1 MRAADG
7 HEEVKFTPSAQAR
20 HLILRSRALARR
32 FKGWTDRVAI
42 LRDAA
47 KLVIGPAKPDPLDAA
62 PQDEAYCFSGSLGGT
77 GDDLLPAVAP
87 PSIGSV
93 MPVTQRDSSLARYN
107 AP

>member
-7 HEEVKFTPSAQAR
+7 DEEVIHSERQAR
-20 HLILRSRALARR
+20 HLILRSARSAR
-32 FKGWTDRVAI
+32 LEGWTNRVII

-77 GDDLLPAVAP
+77 GDALLPAVAP

-93 MPVTQRDSSLARYN
+93 MPVTQRDSSLARYS